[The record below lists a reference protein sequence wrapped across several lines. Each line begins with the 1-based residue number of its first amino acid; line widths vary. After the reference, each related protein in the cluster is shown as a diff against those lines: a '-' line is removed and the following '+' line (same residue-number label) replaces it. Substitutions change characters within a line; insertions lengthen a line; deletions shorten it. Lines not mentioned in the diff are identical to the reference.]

1 MAMVFHF
8 APKVR
13 TAVEGRKRT
22 QAGLIVVVKDSLS
35 YCRNPVNYCSVHLPS
50 HLGGEFPCRLSKLTD
65 TNRPFIGIRY
75 AMGDLDPAFFAVY
88 SALKI

>member
-13 TAVEGRKRT
+13 TAVEGCKRT

-35 YCRNPVNYCSVHLPS
+35 YCRKPS
-50 HLGGEFPCRLSKLTD
+50 QLLFGTPTESLGR
-65 TNRPFIGIRY
+65 
-75 AMGDLDPAFFAVY
+75 
-88 SALKI
+88 